1 MDWAYLMAIQLNRTE
16 LATHMGV
23 SLPTI
28 DAWQKEGMPVVQRG
42 GRGVQWVFDLVA
54 CVKWYGDRRAN
65 QAAGDT
71 PTDLAEIEKR
81 TASAKMQKAE
91 LELAKARGEV
101 APIREF
107 ERAQAKAFAQVRA
120 NVMNVPQRVVIQL
133 LGETNETTFKEV
145 LRKELTLA
153 LVAAAEAD
161 LTLEDEDAVEDA
173 DE

>member
-1 MDWAYLMAIQLNRTE
+1 MTIRLNRAD
-16 LATHMGV
+16 LAAHMGV
-23 SLPTI
+23 STVTI
-28 DAWQKEGMPVVQRG
+28 DTWRKEGMPVVTRG
-42 GRGVQWVFDLVA
+42 SRGIEWAFDLVA
-54 CVKWYGDRRAN
+54 VIKWWGDKKVQ
-65 QAAGDT
+65 QAVGDT
-71 PTDLAEIEKR
+71 PTDIVEIEKR

-133 LGETNETTFKEV
+133 LGETNETTFKDV
-145 LRKELTLA
+145 LRKELTQA

-161 LTLEDEDAVEDA
+161 LTLEDDDAVDDA